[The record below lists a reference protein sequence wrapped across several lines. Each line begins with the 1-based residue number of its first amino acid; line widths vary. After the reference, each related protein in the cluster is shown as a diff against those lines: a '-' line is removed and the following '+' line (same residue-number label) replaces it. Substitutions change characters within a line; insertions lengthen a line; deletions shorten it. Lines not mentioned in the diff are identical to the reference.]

1 MPSLIVIERLECEGR
16 CGVSEQERQRPQ
28 RLAVDVE
35 LEVPTEAAGETDDL
49 ARTIDYAA
57 VTQRVVSLV
66 AQERCRLLE
75 HLAERIVAMLFADFP
90 TDRVRLWLRKLAA
103 PMTTIT
109 ASVGVRIERTRSARS
124 SSTDDPDPAAFLID
138 HLETLPKGTVLDVA
152 SGAGRNALFLLR
164 HGMAVDA
171 VDRDEAAL
179 GKLEAAARAKA
190 LSGLTVRRLDL
201 EEDPEHPPALGREL
215 YDGIIVFFY
224 LFRPLFT
231 SIVQALKPG
240 GILLYETFLI
250 DNYFRHRHP
259 RRWEFCLAHNELL
272 RLTSPLRVLH
282 YDEGEHVGGPGSAS
296 AFTARLVAQKPQ
308 TPRHH
313 ESH

>member
-1 MPSLIVIERLECEGR
+1 MPSHIVIERLECEGR

-28 RLAVDVE
+28 KLAVDLD
-35 LEVPTEAAGETDDL
+35 LEFPTGPASETDDL
-49 ARTIDYAA
+49 GSTIDYAA

-66 AQERCRLLE
+66 AQERCHLLE

-90 TDRVRLWLRKLAA
+90 IDHVRLWLRKLAA
-103 PMTTIT
+103 PLTTIT
-109 ASVGVRIERTRSARS
+109 ASVGIRIERSRPARS
-124 SSTDDPDPAAFLID
+124 PSTEDPDPAPFLTQ
-138 HLETLPKGTVLDVA
+138 HWQTLPKGKVLDVA

-164 HGMAVDA
+164 HGMTVDA

-190 LSGLTVRRLDL
+190 LAGLTVRTLDL
-201 EEDPEHPPALGREL
+201 EQDPEHPPELGQDL
-215 YDGIIVFFY
+215 YDGMIVFFY

-231 SIVQALKPG
+231 SLLQALKPG

-250 DNYFRHRHP
+250 DNYFQHRHP

-282 YDEGEHVGGPGSAS
+282 YDEGNHMGGSGAES
-296 AFTARLVAQKPQ
+296 AFTARLVAQKPHTTHH
-308 TPRHH
+308 TP
-313 ESH
+313 